1 MILQLIFNNKILS
14 DKQASTL
21 DSLLTFSFCQ
31 SLKSLIT
38 VDAASVAETDQ
49 AEHNIEEDDEEKID
63 IDSSDDGESD
73 ETAAEK
79 KKKKRMGFRDRKVSF
94 LYPCI

>member
-1 MILQLIFNNKILS
+1 MIS
-14 DKQASTL
+14 VSML
-21 DSLLTFSFCQ
+21 DRLLTSPFCY

-49 AEHNIEEDDEEKID
+49 AEHNIEEDDEERID

-73 ETAAEK
+73 EAATEK

-94 LYPCI
+94 LYLCI